1 MISMLVAATAA
12 FVLVVVLTP
21 VAIRFL
27 RKHNIGQFIQE
38 DVSGHLHKHGTPTMG
53 GVVMIVAVALAYV
66 ISHVTLWTQDEGFSV
81 QVRSFSP
88 GGLLV
93 IFALV
98 GMGLIG
104 FFDDLA
110 KVTRER
116 NLGLSKRWKFGG
128 QLLIAGLFA
137 WGAVSAGVPTE
148 IGMIRPTG
156 IELGPVVFFL
166 WVLLLLTATS
176 NAVNITDGLDGL
188 ASGSSALVFGAYVII
203 CFWIFRHP
211 DFYQLSDDIGS
222 LELAGLSAALLGA
235 TLAFL
240 WWNTAPASVF
250 MGDVGS
256 QALGGA
262 MAALALMTNTQLL
275 LIVLGGLF
283 VIETVTVIAQVAS
296 FRLANRRIF
305 LMTPLHHHFELR
317 GWPETTIIVRFWVVA
332 AICAALGLG
341 LFYGDSIV
349 NGGIG

>member
-1 MISMLVAATAA
+1 MISMLVAAAAA
-12 FVLVVVLTP
+12 FFLVVGLTP

-27 RKHNIGQFIQE
+27 RKHDIGQFIQE
-38 DVSGHLHKHGTPTMG
+38 DVSDHLHKHGTPTMG
-53 GVVMIVAVALAYV
+53 GVVMIVAVVLAWV
-66 ISHVTLWTQDEGFSV
+66 VSHITLWTQDQGFSI
-81 QVRSFSP
+81 QVRSFSL

-104 FFDDLA
+104 LFDDLR
-110 KVTRER
+110 KVRRER

-128 QLLIAGLFA
+128 QLVVAGLFA
-137 WGAVSAGVPTE
+137 WGAVNAGVPTQ
-148 IGMIRPTG
+148 IGMIRPSG
-156 IELGPVVFFL
+156 IELGPLFFFV

-188 ASGSSALVFGAYVII
+188 ASGSSALVFGAYMII
-203 CFWIFRHP
+203 SFWIFRHP
-211 DFYQLSDDIGS
+211 EFYQLSNDIGS

-262 MAALALMTNTQLL
+262 MAALALLTNTQLL

-283 VIETVTVIAQVAS
+283 VLET
-296 FRLANRRIF
+296 
-305 LMTPLHHHFELR
+305 
-317 GWPETTIIVRFWVVA
+317 
-332 AICAALGLG
+332 
-341 LFYGDSIV
+341 
-349 NGGIG
+349 